1 MESKQ
6 AIKNQNKFKTDL
18 NKMKKRNPKKKIKR
32 EKVIMQNQEIRQ
44 YMKQDQT
51 KCLLFVSIKRNY

>member
-32 EKVIMQNQEIRQ
+32 EKVIMQN
-44 YMKQDQT
+44 
-51 KCLLFVSIKRNY
+51 

>member
-18 NKMKKRNPKKKIKR
+18 NKMKIRNPKKKIKR
-32 EKVIMQNQEIRQ
+32 EKVIMQN
-44 YMKQDQT
+44 
-51 KCLLFVSIKRNY
+51 